1 MAATADE
8 TLWGFRVYLKNNPLK
23 SIEAMNEDDFDA
35 MFDAFVAVNVTA
47 STLNTSD
54 PHDYGTL
61 DFPAYAVA
69 TRWAADGTGIDTGA
83 TEAENVTAVKQ
94 AMYPETHIT

>member
-8 TLWGFRVYLKNNPLK
+8 TLWGFRKYLMNNPCK
-23 SIEAMNEDDFDA
+23 SIEAMNADDFDA

-47 STLNTSD
+47 STLSTSD

-61 DFPAYAVA
+61 DFPKYAAA
-69 TRWAADGTGIDTGA
+69 TRWAINGA
-83 TEAENVTAVKQ
+83 GVATSNTEAANLTAVKQ
-94 AMYPETHIT
+94 ALYPEQGI

>member
-8 TLWGFRVYLKNNPLK
+8 TLWGFRKYLLNNRYK
-23 SIEAMNEDDFDA
+23 SVADMNEDDFDA

-47 STLNTSD
+47 STLSTSD

-61 DFPAYAVA
+61 DFPAYAAA
-69 TRWAADGTGIDTGA
+69 TRWAANGA
-83 TEAENVTAVKQ
+83 GVATTNTEAGNQIAVEK
-94 AMYPETHIT
+94 AMYPEQGI